1 MLQIQEDLV
10 KKTLN
15 VALLFNAS
23 MENVQMIV
31 YSLRTA
37 QNVNCVRIWSVFPG
51 YVKKILI
58 VLATILNVWT
68 GNVSLDV
75 KCKKIVQKEDYAQEE
90 RPEES
95 VS

>member
-1 MLQIQEDLV
+1 MLQIQEDLAT
-10 KKTLN
+10 KTLN
-15 VALLFNAS
+15 VALMFNAS
-23 MENVQMIV
+23 MEIVQMIV

-37 QNVNCVRIWSVFPG
+37 QNVNCVRIWSAFPG

-75 KCKKIVQKEDYAQEE
+75 KCKKIVQKEDYAQEK